1 MLEDA
6 FHASTYMALHAD
18 GRLRLGPL
26 WDFDISMGNS
36 DCGASRQLPE

>member
-36 DCGASRQLPE
+36 DYGASR